1 MKRINTLLLVLSC
14 FLAVQTVKA
23 EAIFKLT
30 NGVVVYLIEES
41 CNDFEAIPTNAT
53 CDEGT
58 LIMKGMGG
66 IKKWVRDQYATH
78 TSLFKIK
85 KGHIKVID
93 GTRVLY
99 YKNWLLGKKIIL
111 GNVKE

>member
-1 MKRINTLLLVLSC
+1 MKRINTLLLVIIC
-14 FLAVQTVKA
+14 FLAIQTTKA
-23 EAIFKLT
+23 EAIFKLN

-41 CNDFEAIPTNAT
+41 CNDFEGIPTTAT

-93 GTRVLY
+93 GKRVLY

-111 GNVKE
+111 GSVKE

>member
-1 MKRINTLLLVLSC
+1 MKKISVLLLVLSC
-14 FLAVQTVKA
+14 FLAVQTTKA
-23 EAIFKLT
+23 EAIIKLN

-41 CNDFEAIPTNAT
+41 CNDFEGIQTNTT

-93 GTRVLY
+93 GKRVLY
-99 YKNWLLGKKIIL
+99 YKNWLFGKKIIL
-111 GNVKE
+111 GNVKK